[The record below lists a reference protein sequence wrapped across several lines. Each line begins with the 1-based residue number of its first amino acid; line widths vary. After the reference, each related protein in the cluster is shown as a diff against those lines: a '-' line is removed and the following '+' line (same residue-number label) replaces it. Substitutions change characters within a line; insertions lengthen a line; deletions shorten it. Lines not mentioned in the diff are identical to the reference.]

1 MQIIE
6 IYRSIQGES
15 SFAGVPCI
23 FVRLTACNLRCTW
36 CDSEYTFTGGKKMS
50 ADEVE
55 QEVVKL
61 APGGLVEITGG
72 EPMLQERELIPLID
86 RLLAR
91 GYTLLMETSGER
103 PLENVPA
110 AVHKIVD
117 VKCPGSGEGGTFRM
131 SNLAALTKADE
142 VKFVIGDRAD
152 YEFARDFTRQHG
164 LEYKVRDV
172 LFSPVFLKSPSRE
185 RDASNCKLDP
195 RVLTEWILEDGLNVR
210 LGLQLHK
217 FIWEPA
223 TKGV

>member
-1 MQIIE
+1 
-6 IYRSIQGES
+6 
-15 SFAGVPCI
+15 
-23 FVRLTACNLRCTW
+23 
-36 CDSEYTFTGGKKMS
+36 
-50 ADEVE
+50 
-55 QEVVKL
+55 
-61 APGGLVEITGG
+61 
-72 EPMLQERELIPLID
+72 MLQERELIPLID

-91 GYTLLMETSGER
+91 DYTLLMETSGER

-142 VKFVIGDRAD
+142 VKFVIGDRVD

-195 RVLTEWILEDGLNVR
+195 RVLTEWILEDALNVR